1 MILVRIIKKDSR
13 FIFLSFLLLM
23 TSILGGYIFF
33 QNNHY
38 HFSQLS
44 NDSFNN
50 LVIHNGEMLI
60 LTFFLSFISIGYLAW
75 IEIALNS
82 FLFGMGIAV
91 LVNKYGSLVS
101 FILLIHSIFEL
112 PAMIISAFLGRATL
126 IMIYSQLARKPS
138 KYQWRDLLLILI
150 ITLILLVLAGVIESI
165 PREIILK
172 VFYK

>member
-126 IMIYSQLARKPS
+126 IMIYSQLIEASS
-138 KYQWRDLLLILI
+138 KLTVLLSKTVLFLKLI
-150 ITLILLVLAGVIESI
+150 VIFSI
-165 PREIILK
+165 FICKTPLK
-172 VFYK
+172 